1 MFSVIYRCSE
11 YLRLIRDVDLP
22 SLWRSL
28 STGRTIPCLPETFAL
43 KSVGGEVRFINIV
56 KSNSCFHFSISILLG
71 VDIFTYMDADE
82 SSFRRGSILFRSVA
96 RSKIG
101 WGGEVIGKLHYF

>member
-11 YLRLIRDVDLP
+11 YLRPLRDGDLP
-22 SLWRSL
+22 SLWQSL

-56 KSNSCFHFSISILLG
+56 NNNLCFHLSISILLG
-71 VDIFTYMDADE
+71 VDLFTYMDADE
-82 SSFRRGSILFRSVA
+82 SSFRRGSILFR
-96 RSKIG
+96 
-101 WGGEVIGKLHYF
+101 FFC